1 MLFLVARLAL
11 ELFEAKPDVGI
22 ARGLCR
28 QRAKSLIDCGKD
40 FVGIFV
46 QITRNCRS
54 LRCKQQEG
62 GGAIPF
68 KHPHPKVSLYRLV
81 YWEVPWVPMTLFPFS
96 TRIPGGQMVV
106 GHIGHLDLPTG
117 ISQNPRPMKND
128 QILSQITDFCRQADM
143 AETTFGRR
151 VVNDGKLVHRL
162 REGKRITI
170 DTLDRIQ
177 AYIAASTG
185 ALPPPRGLEVPPE
198 KRDPRGNFRFFE
210 NRQKYLLFVHTC
222 SEKRVIAERVA
233 LELSSLHPR
242 PPALRVFDAGVGDG
256 TVLARVMRS
265 MHGRFPHMPFYIAG
279 KELSLEDVRLTL
291 DKVPDRLFEHPA
303 TVVVLTNMHYAE
315 APWLTPA
322 SPAAAAGMIWHEVA
336 LRGASSGEFEVQ
348 IAELGPFLEQN
359 WRANISPKSGMPI
372 YERPVAL
379 VVYRED
385 HRFLLDSIIPRAGR
399 TEANFDLVIASQP
412 YRAKSSV
419 NFRAKRIIAPL
430 ARSLR
435 AGGRLIGIHSHG
447 QDPGLEIIQS
457 VWPGENPFA
466 VSRHELLRAV
476 KYELG
481 SAGRDLNFNAYADN
495 RSIFRYDMEA
505 LPNEV
510 TGQIGTSTA
519 FAAWN
524 AAVYVA
530 QIEDDRLTEMTENS
544 RTLDATR
551 EVLRKHNGLWFYD
564 ESYVISRRRD

>member
-1 MLFLVARLAL
+1 
-11 ELFEAKPDVGI
+11 
-22 ARGLCR
+22 
-28 QRAKSLIDCGKD
+28 
-40 FVGIFV
+40 
-46 QITRNCRS
+46 
-54 LRCKQQEG
+54 
-62 GGAIPF
+62 
-68 KHPHPKVSLYRLV
+68 
-81 YWEVPWVPMTLFPFS
+81 
-96 TRIPGGQMVV
+96 
-106 GHIGHLDLPTG
+106 
-117 ISQNPRPMKND
+117 MKND
-128 QILSQITDFCRQADM
+128 EILGQITDFCRRSDM

-151 VVNDGKLVHRL
+151 AVNDGKLVHRL

-170 DTLDRIQ
+170 DTLDRIN
-177 AYIAASTG
+177 AFIATSTPG
-185 ALPPPRGLEVPPE
+185 GVVPPRGLVVPLE

-210 NRQKYLLFVHTC
+210 NRQRYLLFVHTC
-222 SEKRVIAERVA
+222 SEKRVIADRVA
-233 LELSSLHPR
+233 LELSAIHPR
-242 PPALRVFDAGVGDG
+242 PPALRVFDAGMGDG
-256 TVLARVMRS
+256 TVLARVLRA
-265 MHGRFPHMPFYIAG
+265 MHGRFPHMPFYVAG

-303 TVVVLTNMHYAE
+303 SVFVFTNMYYAE
-315 APWLTPA
+315 APWLTPR
-322 SPAAAAGMIWHEVA
+322 SNTAAASMIWHEVP
-336 LRGASSGEFEVQ
+336 LRGASSGEFEAQ

-359 WRANISPKSGMPI
+359 WRAMVSPRTAMPI

-379 VVYRED
+379 VLYRDD

-430 ARSLR
+430 ARALR
-435 AGGRLIGIHSHG
+435 GGGRLIGIHSHG
-447 QDPGLEIIQS
+447 GDPGLEIIQA

-466 VSRHELLRAV
+466 VSRHEILRAV

-481 SAGRDLNFNAYADN
+481 SAGRELNFNAYADN

-510 TGQIGTSTA
+510 TGSIGTSTA

-530 QIEDDRLTEMTENS
+530 QIEDDRLTETTENG
-544 RTLDATR
+544 RALEATR

>member
-1 MLFLVARLAL
+1 MLPPAERGFKAGRATCRPP
-11 ELFEAKPDVGI
+11 AVG
-22 ARGLCR
+22 G
-28 QRAKSLIDCGKD
+28 
-40 FVGIFV
+40 FF
-46 QITRNCRS
+46 
-54 LRCKQQEG
+54 
-62 GGAIPF
+62 
-68 KHPHPKVSLYRLV
+68 
-81 YWEVPWVPMTLFPFS
+81 
-96 TRIPGGQMVV
+96 GGQSVV
-106 GHIGHLDLPTG
+106 GRRRHLVLPTAV
-117 ISQNPRPMKND
+117 SQYSRPMKND
-128 QILSQITDFCRQADM
+128 QILSQITDFCRHSDM

-151 VVNDGKLVHRL
+151 SVNDGKLVHRL

-177 AYIAASTG
+177 AYIATSTG
-185 ALPPPRGLEVPPE
+185 TLPPPRGLEVPPE

-279 KELSLEDVRLTL
+279 KELSVEDVRLTL

-379 VVYRED
+379 VLYRED

-430 ARSLR
+430 ARALR